1 MKDASEGK
9 MIDEFVGLKLKMCST
24 KRNENI
30 CNQQNIII
38 VSW

>member
-24 KRNENI
+24 KSNDGKE
-30 CNQQNIII
+30 
-38 VSW
+38 SSTTK